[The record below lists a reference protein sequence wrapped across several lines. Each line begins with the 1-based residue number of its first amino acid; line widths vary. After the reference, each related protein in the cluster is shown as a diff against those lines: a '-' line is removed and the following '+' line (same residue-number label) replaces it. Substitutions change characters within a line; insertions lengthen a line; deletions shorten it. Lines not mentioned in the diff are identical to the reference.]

1 MLLFLLSCGNYYNS
15 SLESLSSAFSNWYL
29 IQNPEFTNTLE
40 PYNYYV
46 KNNNMNS
53 NYLNEYI
60 LDLKRFRLELMQIN
74 KYKLNRK
81 YTHTHSSIEDKI

>member
-1 MLLFLLSCGNYYNS
+1 MILFLLSCGNYYND
-15 SLESLSSAFSNWYL
+15 SLEYLSSAFSDWYL
-29 IQNPEFTNTLE
+29 IQNPKNTNTLE

-74 KYKLNRK
+74 KYKLTRK
-81 YTHTHSSIEDKI
+81 NAYIHNSI